1 MGMSTGCV
9 VMWNRS
15 RVVRDMDRE
24 EVVVEKVDTTAPIVV
39 ETLSPSSTFFPER
52 VLVMTGMGVGVCVG
66 LIFLGYLY
74 VRLRTTL
81 VILRIGVR
89 RLFRRSTPVGS
100 ASAASA
106 VDVPNYDSDD
116 EGIPGEEEVKKNV

>member
-1 MGMSTGCV
+1 
-9 VMWNRS
+9 
-15 RVVRDMDRE
+15 MDRE
-24 EVVVEKVDTTAPIVV
+24 EVVVENVATPAPIVV
-39 ETLSPSSTFFPER
+39 ETLSSSSTFFPER

-89 RLFRRSTPVGS
+89 RLFRRSTPAVGS
-100 ASAASA
+100 ASSSASA

-116 EGIPGEEEVKKNV
+116 EGIPGEEVKKNV

>member
-1 MGMSTGCV
+1 
-9 VMWNRS
+9 
-15 RVVRDMDRE
+15 MDRE
-24 EVVVEKVDTTAPIVV
+24 EVVVEKVATPAPIVV
-39 ETLSPSSTFFPER
+39 ETLSSSSTFFPER

-89 RLFRRSTPVGS
+89 RLFRRSTPAVGS
-100 ASAASA
+100 ASSASA

-116 EGIPGEEEVKKNV
+116 EGIPGEEVKKNV